1 MCHLLQTSLLD
12 ITTNPNHCVCIIVA
26 IDFAFLVHQ
35 GVSVAYY
42 VNTNQTLLRRGDK
55 DQI

>member
-12 ITTNPNHCVCIIVA
+12 ITTNTNHGVCIIVA
-26 IDFAFLVHQ
+26 IDLAFLVHQ

-42 VNTNQTLLRRGDK
+42 INTNQTLLRRGDK
-55 DQI
+55 GQI